1 MLYTQVFLNLT
12 NSTWPYSQFKRN
24 IESERDRQ
32 MGLMGK
38 LNQGKP
44 VTTKAKTVPGL
55 ETKIWM
61 PKNPGEEVVGEPD
74 STPRPWFEPKK
85 GSVIPPKRK
94 LVKRM
99 MLDYILNSFASLIC
113 CGDSLTSA
121 TNAKKKKKKKNIFP
135 DSAQPGNASSGYWN
149 NDALFFRRFCF
160 SLISWIYLTPITSPI
175 LYSAFYLYLYRMDIM
190 DFFFMFGKSFL
201 AVQNRRVK
209 ALCFIVEWKQ
219 RKMIRN
225 G

>member
-1 MLYTQVFLNLT
+1 
-12 NSTWPYSQFKRN
+12 
-24 IESERDRQ
+24 

-135 DSAQPGNASSGYWN
+135 DSAQPGNASSGY
-149 NDALFFRRFCF
+149 
-160 SLISWIYLTPITSPI
+160 
-175 LYSAFYLYLYRMDIM
+175 
-190 DFFFMFGKSFL
+190 
-201 AVQNRRVK
+201 
-209 ALCFIVEWKQ
+209 
-219 RKMIRN
+219 
-225 G
+225 